1 MASDEPFPL
10 GLSIGFDKG
19 RNIYLHKKPIA
30 GIMKFGIDL
39 GIDLNYMQVKL
50 SGEPSE
56 YEGPVGYV
64 GTEGSD
70 YDDSM
75 DFLADISGIN
85 FSAGLAVGPSL
96 TINPVD
102 KVRLCAYVHFVP
114 TASFYIQ
121 GMSINCGYAPMM
133 KYGLEAS
140 YGAIGLG
147 IEYNSGMITYQDMI
161 KYASVKGNGGD
172 VSTLYK
178 SRYFLESTQVY
189 VAFRFGKK

>member
-1 MASDEPFPL
+1 M
-10 GLSIGFDKG
+10 I
-19 RNIYLHKKPIA
+19 
-30 GIMKFGIDL
+30 KFGLDIGL
-39 GIDLNYMQVKL
+39 DLNYMWMDKEAEHSDYDGPSGYLGSEPVEESSDMEMLAKL
-50 SGEPSE
+50 SGHH
-56 YEGPVGYV
+56 
-64 GTEGSD
+64 
-70 YDDSM
+70 
-75 DFLADISGIN
+75 ISI
-85 FSAGLAVGPSL
+85 GLAAGPSV
-96 TINPVD
+96 TINPVS
-102 KVRLCAYVHFVP
+102 KLRLCGYAHFVP
-114 TASFYIQ
+114 SASFFAQ
-121 GMSINCGYAPMM
+121 GMSLNVGFSPMM